1 MRNAEEDKSCET
13 IIKRSERGQ
22 QGKKFPYLHDT
33 GLVGGNYPLL
43 PLEILVCMVAAL
55 LHLENM
61 NSFIIHTH
69 KERFISRKKLVQGWW
84 CCHWFFKSC

>member
-43 PLEILVCMVAAL
+43 PLEILGSMVAAL
-55 LHLENM
+55 LHPRELELLHH
-61 NSFIIHTH
+61 SYT
-69 KERFISRKKLVQGWW
+69 QGKV
-84 CCHWFFKSC
+84 H